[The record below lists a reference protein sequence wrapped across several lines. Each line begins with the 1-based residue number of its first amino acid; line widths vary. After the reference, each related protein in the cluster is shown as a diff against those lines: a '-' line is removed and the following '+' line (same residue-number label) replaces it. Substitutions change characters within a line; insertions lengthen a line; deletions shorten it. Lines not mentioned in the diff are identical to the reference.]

1 MCGELLLPPKPPAP
15 MMKMANWLV
24 HTSSPLS
31 VFVSTARTRVASQSK
46 SSNCS
51 YDLTPTISKD
61 QSSRLLVH
69 HVHHFTLRVECTWQ
83 RKQWLICTCNSPTYR
98 TRVQDKGTRQGYK
111 YEGTG
116 RGYRT
121 RVQDKGT
128 GQKYRTRVQDEGTN
142 IGYRTRVQ
150 DKGTGQGYRTRV
162 QDKGTGRGY
171 RTRIQI

>member
-31 VFVSTARTRVASQSK
+31 VFVSTAQTRVASQSK
-46 SSNCS
+46 SCNCS

-83 RKQWLICTCNSPTYR
+83 RKQWLICTCNSLT
-98 TRVQDKGTRQGYK
+98 
-111 YEGTG
+111 
-116 RGYRT
+116 YRT

-128 GQKYRTRVQDEGTN
+128 GQGYRTRAQDKNTGQ
-142 IGYRTRVQ
+142 GYRTRVQ

-162 QDKGTGRGY
+162 QIRGY
-171 RTRIQI
+171 IQDIT

>member
-1 MCGELLLPPKPPAP
+1 MCTLMCGELLFPPKPPAP

-24 HTSSPLS
+24 HTSSPPS

-46 SSNCS
+46 SRNCS

-98 TRVQDKGTRQGYK
+98 TRVQD
-111 YEGTG
+111 EGTG

-121 RVQDKGT
+121 RVHSGHYLMLVVGVLAPHTVPHEEPKCV
-128 GQKYRTRVQDEGTN
+128 KWEE
-142 IGYRTRVQ
+142 
-150 DKGTGQGYRTRV
+150 GQGWEGVVNR
-162 QDKGTGRGY
+162 K
-171 RTRIQI
+171 IWLNN